1 VEPLPPSRLE
11 ADEADIGRRGLAD
24 ERHKLVQK
32 RKRTIASFDAALE
45 ELRTE
50 KLKLEADLKT
60 TDLRKLVLFKELQLL
75 KEFEKKDISL
85 AKRLESKHSEKSEI
99 VSKVAECQD
108 KLAQKKVEIE
118 RLLEKDKM
126 IMSEFH
132 SALGDNNKFYDL
144 LLKIFKKKI
153 KRRVRKG
160 GMEGEGGDDYNS
172 EDEEDDEEGFDSD
185 EELDD
190 EDEEVCPPGCD
201 PALYEKVCELRE
213 KRLEQEDV
221 YAEFQ
226 KGVEQLKKENDMLI
240 KKEKVID
247 KALRDTEADIQTFQT
262 DKQRKLNELHVVVT
276 LQMAQVRH
284 LHTPDFQNKLPADL
298 SKSLVFPSSELSRL
312 GSRIKELQVEKS
324 DLRKRQK
331 ALRTEHVVLGRDQAA
346 KEDKLRE
353 LDARARDVQMLK
365 FGQVINLEAIES
377 VGVNKGAEEL
387 KERIKSVEVS
397 QDRALQAMQAKLKQ
411 AKLDLKRAT
420 EQSSESLDTVATL
433 FEQQHQLEN
442 ALNNKQQQKVA
453 TREPHAER
461 KERNSLV
468 QLVKIQAKEIEA
480 LKLEINMLRRKGGHV
495 YTGASAK

>member
-1 VEPLPPSRLE
+1 
-11 ADEADIGRRGLAD
+11 
-24 ERHKLVQK
+24 
-32 RKRTIASFDAALE
+32 
-45 ELRTE
+45 
-50 KLKLEADLKT
+50 
-60 TDLRKLVLFKELQLL
+60 
-75 KEFEKKDISL
+75 
-85 AKRLESKHSEKSEI
+85 
-99 VSKVAECQD
+99 
-108 KLAQKKVEIE
+108 
-118 RLLEKDKM
+118 
-126 IMSEFH
+126 
-132 SALGDNNKFYDL
+132 
-144 LLKIFKKKI
+144 
-153 KRRVRKG
+153 
-160 GMEGEGGDDYNS
+160 
-172 EDEEDDEEGFDSD
+172 
-185 EELDD
+185 
-190 EDEEVCPPGCD
+190 
-201 PALYEKVCELRE
+201 
-213 KRLEQEDV
+213 
-221 YAEFQ
+221 
-226 KGVEQLKKENDMLI
+226 MLI
-240 KKEKVID
+240 KKEKVSD

-284 LHTPDFQNKLPADL
+284 LLSAEESLNKLPADL
-298 SKSLVFPSSELSRL
+298 STSLVFPSVELTRL
-312 GSRIKELQVEKS
+312 GGRIKELQVEKA

-387 KERIKSVEVS
+387 KERIKAVEGQ

-411 AKLDLKRAT
+411 AKHDLKRAT
-420 EQSSESLDTVATL
+420 EQSSESLNTVATL

-442 ALNNKQQQKVA
+442 ALNNKQQQKMA
-453 TREPHAER
+453 NREPHAER